1 MPATTA
7 ISRFTAAAYW
17 AALVCCLTCLTAPR
31 LVWSAA
37 PEANTP
43 AAAPA
48 FSVGFASKDITPQA
62 PVPMWGYADRH
73 AALSQGTMD
82 PLYAKAIVIEAGG
95 DKLALVGTDIGRG
108 PTIPMMTKIREALKP
123 LGIEH
128 VIISGS
134 HSHHGPVIELTNNPG
149 RGKGTFD
156 ASVAYAEKLPD
167 LLVEV
172 IREADA
178 ARKPAKLG
186 LGTRMHSLNRNR
198 HTKQANRVTDPVL
211 GVLRFDD
218 LDGKLLGLIVNFAAH
233 PVMIDSKV
241 LSFSADYPGHMKRK
255 VESAL
260 GGQCVFMQ
268 GAAGDLSPNPPAG
281 VNGPEQFGQALGDV
295 VIDVA
300 RSIET
305 AVPQKPS
312 IKGRVDHFLFGS
324 RIDFRNKLLM
334 MVYARAFFPELA
346 QAFADE
352 WAGGVQTESN
362 TVLLNG
368 ELAMVS
374 GSGEFFSN
382 HANRLRERAYV
393 KHAFFFGYANGHN
406 LYFPTIE
413 AASEGGYGASP
424 EMSPVE
430 LGAGEK
436 VMNQSLLNLYEMLGK
451 ITIEPKM
458 KARQPDAAA
467 TSGDQA
473 GN

>member
-1 MPATTA
+1 MPATTTF
-7 ISRFTAAAYW
+7 SRFKAAANW
-17 AALVCCLTCLTAPR
+17 AAIVCGLACLVAPR
-31 LVWSAA
+31 LVWAAA

-43 AAAPA
+43 AAPA
-48 FSVGFASKDITPQA
+48 FAVGFASKDITPQA

-108 PTIPMMTKIREALKP
+108 PTIPMMVKIREALKP

-134 HSHHGPVIELTNNPG
+134 HSHHGPVIELTNKPG
-149 RGKGTFD
+149 RGQGTFD

-167 LLVEV
+167 QLIEV

-186 LGTRMHSLNRNR
+186 LGTRMHSFNRNR

-218 LDGKLLGLIVNFAAH
+218 LDGKLLGLVVNFAAH

-241 LSFSADYPGHMKRK
+241 LLFSADYPGHMKRK

-334 MVYARAFFPELA
+334 MVYGRAFFPELA
-346 QAFADE
+346 LAFGDE
-352 WAGGVQTESN
+352 WADGVQTELD
-362 TVLLNG
+362 TVLLND
-368 ELAMVS
+368 ELAIVS

-436 VMNQSLLNLYEMLGK
+436 VMNQSLLNIYEMLGK

-458 KARQPDAAA
+458 KARQSEAA
-467 TSGDQA
+467 TASGQQA

>member
-1 MPATTA
+1 MFSVAR
-7 ISRFTAAAYW
+7 ISQCSRAALTAAT
-17 AALVCCLTCLTAPR
+17 LSIICCVADTQLAR
-31 LVWSAA
+31 AAA
-37 PEANTP
+37 PEAANP
-43 AAAPA
+43 AAPA
-48 FSVGFASKDITPQA
+48 FSVGFASKEITPEA

-73 AALSQGTMD
+73 AALSEGKMD
-82 PLYAKAIVIEAGG
+82 PLWAKAVVIEAGDG
-95 DKLALVGTDIGRG
+95 KLALVGTDIGRG
-108 PTIPMMTKIREALKP
+108 PTTPMMAKIREALKP

-134 HSHHGPVIELTNNPG
+134 HSHHGPVIELTNKPG

-167 LLVEV
+167 LLIEV

-178 ARKPAKLG
+178 ARKPAKIG

-198 HTKQANRVTDPVL
+198 HTKQPTRVTDPVL

-241 LSFSADYPGHMKRK
+241 LLFSADFPGHMKRK

-268 GAAGDLSPNPPAG
+268 GAAGDMSPNPPAG
-281 VNGPEQFGQALGDV
+281 VNGPQQFGEALADV
-295 VIDVA
+295 VVDVA

-305 AVPQKPS
+305 AVPEKPS
-312 IKGRVDHFLFGS
+312 IKGRTNHFLFGS

-334 MVYARAFFPELA
+334 MVYSRAFFPELA
-346 QAFADE
+346 QAFSDE
-352 WAGGVQTESN
+352 WAGGVAAESN
-362 TVLLNG
+362 TILLNG

-382 HANRLRERAYV
+382 HANRLRERTYL

-413 AASEGGYGASP
+413 ATSEGGYGASP

-430 LGAGEK
+430 IGAGEK
-436 VMNQSLLNLYEMLGK
+436 IMNQSLLNIYELLGK

-458 KARQPDAAA
+458 KAQQPAAA
-467 TSGDQA
+467 PASGEQA
-473 GN
+473 GK

>member
-1 MPATTA
+1 MLSIAK
-7 ISRFTAAAYW
+7 ISRLSRAALT
-17 AALVCCLTCLTAPR
+17 AALVCTVYNFAAPH
-31 LVWSAA
+31 VASAA
-37 PEANTP
+37 APDADAP
-43 AAAPA
+43 AAPA
-48 FSVGFASKDITPQA
+48 FSVGFAARDITPQA
-62 PVPMWGYADRH
+62 PVPMWGYAARH
-73 AALSQGTMD
+73 AALSTGTMD
-82 PLYAKAIVIEAGG
+82 PLWAKAVVIQAGDG
-95 DKLALVGTDIGRG
+95 KLALVGTDIGRG
-108 PTIPMMTKIREALKP
+108 PTTPMMAKIREALKP

-134 HSHHGPVIELTNNPG
+134 HSHHGPVIELTNKPG

-167 LLVEV
+167 LLIEV

-178 ARKPAKLG
+178 ARKPAKIG

-198 HTKQANRVTDPVL
+198 HTKQPTHVTDPVL

-218 LDGKLLGLIVNFAAH
+218 LDGKLLGLVVNFAAH
-233 PVMIDSKV
+233 PVMIDADV
-241 LSFSADYPGHMKRK
+241 LLFSADFPGHMKRK

-268 GAAGDLSPNPPAG
+268 GAAGDMSPNPPAG
-281 VNGPEQFGQALGDV
+281 VSGPQQFGEALADV
-295 VIDVA
+295 VVDVA

-305 AVPQKPS
+305 AVPAKPS
-312 IKGRVDHFLFGS
+312 IKGRTDRFLFGS

-334 MVYARAFFPELA
+334 MVYSRAFFPELA
-346 QAFADE
+346 QAFGDE
-352 WAGGVQTESN
+352 WAGGVAAESN

-382 HANRLRERAYV
+382 HANRLRERAYL

-436 VMNQSLLNLYEMLGK
+436 VMNQSLLNIYELLGK

-458 KARQPDAAA
+458 KARQPEAAPA
-467 TSGDQA
+467 SGEQA
-473 GN
+473 GK

>member
-1 MPATTA
+1 MIASLFFVTASQHVSAGAPDAEATD
-7 ISRFTAAAYW
+7 
-17 AALVCCLTCLTAPR
+17 P
-31 LVWSAA
+31 
-37 PEANTP
+37 PK
-43 AAAPA
+43 
-48 FSVGFASKDITPQA
+48 FSVGFATREITPQA

-73 AALSQGTMD
+73 AALSEGTMD

-108 PTIPMMTKIREALKP
+108 PTTPMMARIREALKP

-134 HSHHGPVIELTNNPG
+134 HSHHGPVIELTDKPG
-149 RGKGTFD
+149 RGRGTFD
-156 ASVAYAEKLPD
+156 DSVAYAAKLPD
-167 LLVEV
+167 MLIEV

-178 ARKPAKLG
+178 ARKPAKIG

-198 HTKQANRVTDPVL
+198 HTKRPTRVTDPVL

-218 LDGKLLGLIVNFAAH
+218 LDGNLLGLVVNFAAH

-241 LSFSADYPGHMKRK
+241 LLFSADFPGHMKRK
-255 VESAL
+255 VEGAL

-268 GAAGDLSPNPPAG
+268 GAAGDMSPNPPAG
-281 VNGPEQFGQALGDV
+281 VSGPQQFGEALGDV

-305 AVPQKPS
+305 AVPEQPS
-312 IKGRVDHFLFGS
+312 LKGRVDHFLFGS
-324 RIDFRNKLLM
+324 RVDFRNKLLM
-334 MVYARAFFPELA
+334 MVYGRAFFPELA
-346 QAFADE
+346 QAFSDE
-352 WAGGVQTESN
+352 WADGVQTELN
-362 TVLLNG
+362 TVLLND
-368 ELAMVS
+368 EYAMVS

-430 LGAGEK
+430 LGAGER
-436 VMNQSLLNLYEMLGK
+436 VMNQSLLNIYELLGK
-451 ITIEPKM
+451 LSIEPKM
-458 KARQPDAAA
+458 KARQPDAASA
-467 TSGDQA
+467 SGEQA